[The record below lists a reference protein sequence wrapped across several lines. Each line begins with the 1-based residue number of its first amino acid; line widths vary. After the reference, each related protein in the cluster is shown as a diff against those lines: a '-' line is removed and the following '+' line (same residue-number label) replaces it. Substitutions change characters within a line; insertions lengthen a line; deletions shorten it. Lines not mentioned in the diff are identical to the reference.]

1 MATNQPQLNLP
12 QPSPSLLNTLMNT
25 FADQAAQTRQDER
38 DLAALFDP
46 RAQAKR
52 KMEGALAM
60 AEIGQGQGKLGLDA
74 RRLDLD
80 EKLGFAELE
89 GLNEYRKI
97 SNLLESIKA
106 ANTREGNI
114 LNFLT
119 DPFAPALMTGQDPIA
134 LSLRGSVLPN
144 FFGFMQSR
152 DEGIGGRQL
161 PLGVFGF
168 GTGSNAANVL
178 GSTPMDFLKIFSEA
192 DPKDLEKLAD
202 EAEKEQIK
210 QQLYKFSGALGNIPQ
225 LVP

>member
-38 DLAALFDP
+38 DLAAMFDP
-46 RAQAKR
+46 REQAKR
-52 KMEGALAM
+52 EMEGALAM

-89 GLNEYRKI
+89 SLNEYRKI

-106 ANTREGNI
+106 ANTREGNM
-114 LNFLT
+114 LNFIA
-119 DPFAPALMTGQDPIA
+119 DPFAPALMTGQNPVA
-134 LSLRGSVLPN
+134 LALRESVLPN
-144 FFGFMQSR
+144 MFNFMQSR
-152 DEGIGGRQL
+152 REGIQGRQI
-161 PLGVFGF
+161 PLGVF

-178 GSTPMDFLKIFSEA
+178 GSTPMDFLKLFSEA
-192 DPKDLEKLAD
+192 DPKDLENLAE
-202 EAEKEQIK
+202 EAEAEQIK
-210 QQLYKFSGALGNIPQ
+210 RQLYKFSGALGNLPR

>member
-12 QPSPSLLNTLMNT
+12 QPTPSLLNTLMNT
-25 FADQAAQTRQDER
+25 FAEQAAQTRQDER
-38 DLAALFDP
+38 DLAAMFDP
-46 RAQAKR
+46 REQAKR
-52 KMEGALAM
+52 EMEGALAL
-60 AEIGQGQGKLGLDA
+60 AEIQQGQGKLGLDA

-114 LNFLT
+114 LDFLT

-144 FFGFMQSR
+144 MFNFMQNR
-152 DEGIGGRQL
+152 AEGIGGRQI
-161 PLGVFGF
+161 PLGVFGI
-168 GTGSNAANVL
+168 GSNAANVL

-192 DPKDLEKLAD
+192 DPKDLKELED
-202 EAEKEQIK
+202 EAEKEKVK
-210 QQLYKFSGALGNIPQ
+210 QQLYQMGGPLGSIP
-225 LVP
+225 VFP